1 MSYQKFGISPQL
13 VERVKLKVKNPVTKE
28 SLRVLLANVTKSDL
42 QNRLTVRK
50 LVRSSASILNEKLT
64 DVQIEQLVN
73 FVLAQKVDPSNTF
86 HLLKLWSMFR

>member
-1 MSYQKFGISPQL
+1 MSYQKYGISPQL

-28 SLRVLLANVTKSDL
+28 RLRVILANVSKSDL
-42 QNRLTVRK
+42 QNRLTVKK
-50 LVRSSASILNEKLT
+50 LVKSSSAILNENLT

-73 FVLAQKVDPSNTF
+73 FVIAQKVDPSNTF

>member
-28 SLRVLLANVTKSDL
+28 RLRVLLANVTKSDL

>member
-28 SLRVLLANVTKSDL
+28 RLRILLANVTKSDL

-50 LVRSSASILNEKLT
+50 LVKSSAGILNEKLT
-64 DVQIEQLVN
+64 DVQVEQLVN

>member
-1 MSYQKFGISPQL
+1 MSYQKYGISPQL

-28 SLRVLLANVTKSDL
+28 RLRVLLANVTKSDL
-42 QNRLTVRK
+42 QNRLKVRK
-50 LVRSSASILNEKLT
+50 LVKSSAGILNENLT
-64 DVQIEQLVN
+64 DVQVEQLVN